1 LVFWH
6 ESVQTLTYWG
16 VSDGAPAISTA

>member
-6 ESVQTLTYWG
+6 ESVQTPTYWG

>member
-6 ESVQTLTYWG
+6 ESVQTPTCWG